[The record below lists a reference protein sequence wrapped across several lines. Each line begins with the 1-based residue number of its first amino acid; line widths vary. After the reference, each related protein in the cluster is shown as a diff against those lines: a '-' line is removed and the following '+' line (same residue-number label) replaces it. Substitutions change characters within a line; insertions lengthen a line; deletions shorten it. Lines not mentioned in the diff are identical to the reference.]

1 MNDLAIG
8 VDIGGTK
15 VLGAVVD
22 LEGEVLARCRRDTPA
37 QDTAEIVDRIVEVI
51 EELRAAH
58 PSVGAVGVG
67 AAGWIDPTGST
78 VLFAA
83 NLAWRNEPLR
93 DHIQARVDL
102 PAIVENDGN
111 VAAWAEFSFGAARDA
126 DDSMVLF
133 TVGTGIGGGIVIGG
147 NLIRGAHGIAGEVGH
162 TMMVPDGHPCGCGRK
177 GCMEQYASGNAL
189 VRFARTIATEDPDSA
204 SVMLELAA
212 GKIEAINGPTVTK
225 AAHAGCKAA
234 VAAFDRVAYWLAVG
248 LADTIQNLDPQV
260 IVVGGGVVEAGD
272 LLMVPTREYLREALA
287 QRGRLD
293 YAEVRPALMGNHAG
307 VIGAADLARK
317 R

>member
-1 MNDLAIG
+1 VNDLTIG
-8 VDIGGTK
+8 IDIGGTK

-22 LEGEVLARCRRDTPA
+22 ADGEALARCRRDTPA
-37 QDTAEIVDRIVEVI
+37 DDTGEIVDRIVEVI
-51 EELRAAH
+51 DELRATY
-58 PSVGAVGVG
+58 PQVSAVGVG
-67 AAGWIDPTGST
+67 AAGWIDPTRST

-93 DHIQARVDL
+93 DHIRARVDL
-102 PAIVENDGN
+102 PVIVENDGN

-133 TVGTGIGGGIVIGG
+133 TVGTGIGGGIVLGG
-147 NLIRGAHGIAGEVGH
+147 QLIRGAHGIAGEVGH
-162 TMMVPDGHPCGCGRK
+162 TMMVPDGHPCGCGRH

-189 VRFARTIATEDPDSA
+189 VRFARTTAAEDPDSA
-204 SVMLELAA
+204 TVLLQLA
-212 GKIEAINGPTVTK
+212 GGRIDGIDGPTVTR

-234 VAAFDRVAYWLAVG
+234 VAAFDRVAYWLSVG
-248 LADTIQNLDPQV
+248 LADMVQNLDPQV
-260 IVVGGGVVEAGD
+260 LVVGGGVVEAGD

-293 YAEVRPALMGNHAG
+293 YAEVRPALMGNQAG